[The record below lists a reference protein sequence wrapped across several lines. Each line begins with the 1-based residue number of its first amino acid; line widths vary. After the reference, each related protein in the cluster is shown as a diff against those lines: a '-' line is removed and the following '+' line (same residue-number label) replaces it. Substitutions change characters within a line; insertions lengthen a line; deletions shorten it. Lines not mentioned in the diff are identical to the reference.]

1 MSEGEG
7 GHDAAAAAPKKIPA
21 ASSMPWV
28 RNLRRFVG
36 SGAGLGSE
44 ALMEL
49 ETKRILLE
57 IFKERQQKEA
67 GSIPSF
73 YKKACNCVHCWL
85 KPEEGS
91 ISHRVQRLA
100 KYRFLKKQSELLLNA
115 DDLDA
120 MWVCLRE
127 NCVIDDAT
135 GAEKMNYEDFCHIA
149 SVCTEQIGPK
159 CRRFFSPSN
168 FMKFEKDESG
178 RIAILPFYLYVM
190 RTVSLT
196 QARIDMS
203 ELDEDSDG
211 FLQPHEMEAYIR
223 GLIPNLAQ
231 LREMPQ
237 AFVQMYCRIAAHKF
251 FFFCDPHRRGKACI
265 KKVLLSNCLQELMEL
280 HQ

>member
-1 MSEGEG
+1 MYNVSSDGEG
-7 GHDAAAAAPKKIPA
+7 GAPKKIPA
-21 ASSMPWV
+21 ASSLPWV
-28 RNLRRFVG
+28 RNLCRYVG
-36 SGAGLGSE
+36 SGIGSE

-57 IFKERQQKEA
+57 IFKERQQRNAQA
-67 GSIPSF
+67 GS
-73 YKKACNCVHCWL
+73 
-85 KPEEGS
+85 KPEEAS

-100 KYRFLKKQSELLLNA
+100 NCVPVPVCAYFTFFPFNLQKQSELLLNV

-135 GAEKMNYEDFCHIA
+135 GAEKMNYEDFCQIA
-149 SVCTEQIGPK
+149 SICMEQIGPK
-159 CRRFFSPSN
+159 CGRFFSPSN

-211 FLQPHEMEAYIR
+211 FLQ
-223 GLIPNLAQ
+223 
-231 LREMPQ
+231 
-237 AFVQMYCRIAAHKF
+237 
-251 FFFCDPHRRGKACI
+251 
-265 KKVLLSNCLQELMEL
+265 L
-280 HQ
+280 HV

>member
-1 MSEGEG
+1 
-7 GHDAAAAAPKKIPA
+7 
-21 ASSMPWV
+21 
-28 RNLRRFVG
+28 
-36 SGAGLGSE
+36 
-44 ALMEL
+44 MEL

-57 IFKERQQKEA
+57 IFKEKQQKSQEA
-67 GSIPSF
+67 GTIPSF
-73 YKKACNCVHCWL
+73 YKK

-91 ISHRVQRLA
+91 ISQRVQKLA
-100 KYRFLKKQSELLLNA
+100 KYRFLKKQSDLLLNA
-115 DDLDA
+115 DDLAA

-168 FMKFEKDESG
+168 FMKFEKDEAG

-211 FLQPHEMEAYIR
+211 FLHSDEMESYIG

-231 LREMPQ
+231 LRDMPP
-237 AFVQMYCRIAAHKF
+237 AFNQMYCRIASQKF
-251 FFFCDPHRRGKACI
+251 FFFCDPHRRGRACI
-265 KKVLLSNCLQELMEL
+265 KKILLSNCLQELMEL
-280 HQ
+280 HQESEEEVTDTEQAENWFSLTSAQRICGGCAILS

>member
-1 MSEGEG
+1 MYSDGET
-7 GHDAAAAAPKKIPA
+7 HDAPQSQRKIPP
-21 ASSMPWV
+21 ASSMLWV
-28 RNLRRFVG
+28 RNLRRFIG

-49 ETKRILLE
+49 ETKRILLD
-57 IFKERQQKEA
+57 IFKDKQKKSAEA
-67 GSIPSF
+67 
-73 YKKACNCVHCWL
+73 
-85 KPEEGS
+85 EGS

-100 KYRFLKKQSELLLNA
+100 KYRFLKKQSDLLLNA

-168 FMKFEKDESG
+168 FMKFEKDEQG

-211 FLQPHEMEAYIR
+211 FLQFH
-223 GLIPNLAQ
+223 
-231 LREMPQ
+231 
-237 AFVQMYCRIAAHKF
+237 
-251 FFFCDPHRRGKACI
+251 
-265 KKVLLSNCLQELMEL
+265 
-280 HQ
+280 